1 MHDPCKYY
9 DPQLQL
15 QKTMCN
21 FNYFHKEHHITTFVY
36 YLHQLCHNF
45 NFGLMTKVETP
56 EQMGPIAKS
65 KCKMKKTYIHVKLQ
79 APWNQGKASLE
90 LIE

>member
-1 MHDPCKYY
+1 
-9 DPQLQL
+9 
-15 QKTMCN
+15 
-21 FNYFHKEHHITTFVY
+21 
-36 YLHQLCHNF
+36 
-45 NFGLMTKVETP
+45 MTKVETP